1 MNRKILFHSNFSR
14 KDVVCK
20 FNEASSRKIDPV
32 VEKKARQ
39 IWQQKMREAKKSG
52 KSATGIFIKA
62 MLLSFI
68 EREQLVAEKV
78 TDWLGKIWL
87 GEEMWS
93 YLKKES
99 EEKGTS
105 MASIWLEGW
114 KEFFNGV
121 PEKIRQTIQEKVI
134 DPIKSMFSWL
144 FKTGEDSGKE
154 VEKGLKEGTKD
165 TEQEGTS
172 AIQNFIRGLNNTGDL
187 PNVLG
192 RIGSTVSNVLSQISN
207 NAWGWGSNIVNSFR
221 EGMES
226 ARGWLEVTVNSIS
239 NLIGRYWESLSP
251 PKEGPLK
258 NIDKWGANL
267 TKTYADSIS
276 GGVPYLENA
285 IGDISGGLGSSFAG
299 GAANNLPSSKT
310 TNNTSSNETV
320 INKNYYIQPGQMI
333 ASQGEIRNFVRMLKE
348 YNDVEEER

>member
-1 MNRKILFHSNFSR
+1 MGTCNNGSNLG
-14 KDVVCK
+14 
-20 FNEASSRKIDPV
+20 
-32 VEKKARQ
+32 
-39 IWQQKMREAKKSG
+39 RE
-52 KSATGIFIKA
+52 T
-62 MLLSFI
+62 
-68 EREQLVAEKV
+68 V
-78 TDWLGKIWL
+78 TNL
-87 GEEMWS
+87 EE
-93 YLKKES
+93 ES
-99 EEKGTS
+99 KEKGTS
-105 MASIWLEGW
+105 VVSLLWDGIVEELSTI
-114 KEFFNGV
+114 
-121 PEKIRQTIQEKVI
+121 PEKIKQKVQEHII
-134 DPIKSMFSWL
+134 DPIKSMFPGL
-144 FKTGEDSGKE
+144 FKTGEETGEEIEGGLEEGIKGTEKVGKDAIGNLTKGIKDPTEASELDNAIDDIEDSVKE
-154 VEKGLKEGTKD
+154 MD
-165 TEQEGTS
+165 S
-172 AIQNFIRGLNNTGDL
+172 SDD
-187 PNVLG
+187 
-192 RIGSTVSNVLSQISN
+192 SYS
-207 NAWGWGSNIVNSFR
+207 WGENIVNSFR
-221 EGMES
+221 DGMES

>member
-1 MNRKILFHSNFSR
+1 
-14 KDVVCK
+14 
-20 FNEASSRKIDPV
+20 
-32 VEKKARQ
+32 
-39 IWQQKMREAKKSG
+39 
-52 KSATGIFIKA
+52 
-62 MLLSFI
+62 
-68 EREQLVAEKV
+68 
-78 TDWLGKIWL
+78 
-87 GEEMWS
+87 
-93 YLKKES
+93 
-99 EEKGTS
+99 
-105 MASIWLEGW
+105 
-114 KEFFNGV
+114 
-121 PEKIRQTIQEKVI
+121 
-134 DPIKSMFSWL
+134 MFSWL

-226 ARGWLEVTVNSIS
+226 AKGWLEVTVNSIS
-239 NLIGRYWESLSP
+239 SLISRYWESWSP